1 MSARSAEAAVRK
13 RVLFVRFVYC
23 VLDQRNQDS
32 ELLYLQVQVQGRI
45 QASFNLNK
53 QHFFT
58 KMVIGKRIAG
68 GGAEG
73 ASALGGGKI
82 TVPAHAFQPCSSRF
96 AFRWEFLRRHRA
108 GIVPELVA
116 LRKALTVAREVS
128 LVQQ

>member
-1 MSARSAEAAVRK
+1 M
-13 RVLFVRFVYC
+13 
-23 VLDQRNQDS
+23 
-32 ELLYLQVQVQGRI
+32 QVQGRI

-58 KMVIGKRIAG
+58 KTVIGKRIAG
-68 GGAEG
+68 GGAGG

-82 TVPAHAFQPCSSRF
+82 TVPAHAFQPRSSRF

>member
-1 MSARSAEAAVRK
+1 M
-13 RVLFVRFVYC
+13 
-23 VLDQRNQDS
+23 
-32 ELLYLQVQVQGRI
+32 QVQGRI

-58 KMVIGKRIAG
+58 KTVIGKRIAG
-68 GGAEG
+68 GGAGG
-73 ASALGGGKI
+73 APTLGGGKI
-82 TVPAHAFQPCSSRF
+82 TVPAHAFQPRSSRF
-96 AFRWEFLRRHRA
+96 AFRWEFLRRRHRA